1 MTVAGLTV
9 TAFLF
14 GLLLRRLAMFMQFLA
29 GLDRVQS
36 LGHQSRHP

>member
-1 MTVAGLTV
+1 M

-14 GLLLRRLAMFMQFLA
+14 GPLTLHLAMFMQLLA
-29 GLDRVQS
+29 SLDRVES